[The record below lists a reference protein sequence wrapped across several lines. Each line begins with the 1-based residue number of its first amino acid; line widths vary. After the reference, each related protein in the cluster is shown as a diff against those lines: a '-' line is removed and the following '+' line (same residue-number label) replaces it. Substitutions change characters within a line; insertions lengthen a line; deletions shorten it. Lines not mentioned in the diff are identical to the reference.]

1 MANLKLSRSPV
12 YVGISLTADVQEN
25 HETYLIKSL
34 IILLKSSKST
44 SLFSILEKDI
54 VKAEELV
61 T

>member
-1 MANLKLSRSPV
+1 MSPV

-54 VKAEELV
+54 VKADELV

>member
-1 MANLKLSRSPV
+1 MSPV

-44 SLFSILEKDI
+44 SLFPLLEKDI
-54 VKAEELV
+54 VRSLGTCHLNKQGN
-61 T
+61 